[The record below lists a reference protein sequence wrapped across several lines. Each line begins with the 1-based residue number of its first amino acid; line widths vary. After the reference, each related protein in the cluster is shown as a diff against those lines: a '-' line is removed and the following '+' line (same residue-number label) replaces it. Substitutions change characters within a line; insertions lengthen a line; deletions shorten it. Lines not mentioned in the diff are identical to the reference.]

1 MSVLE
6 IIGGSLLIIVSLAI
20 IFFVTI
26 QTEHGEGISGAI
38 MGTSSGVAGKSGSN
52 EEKLA
57 RLTRILGFVF
67 FALAL
72 LGNIFVLI
80 ANKAA

>member
-1 MSVLE
+1 MGVLE
-6 IIGGSLLIIVSLAI
+6 IISGCLLILCSIAI

-38 MGTSSGVAGKSGSN
+38 MGNTNFAAGKAGSN

-57 RLTRILGFVF
+57 KLTRILTVVF
-67 FALAL
+67 FVLAFV
-72 LGNIFVLI
+72 GNIFVLVS
-80 ANKAA
+80 NK

>member
-1 MSVLE
+1 MSALE
-6 IIGGSLLIIVSLAI
+6 IIGGSLLIIVSIAI

-38 MGTSSGVAGKSGSN
+38 MGTSSGVAGKAGSN

-57 RLTRILGFVF
+57 KMTRILGFVF

-80 ANKAA
+80 SQKAA